1 MKAECKKTKAPKEV
15 EKKRLQEV
23 QQQMDALRKEGL
35 AEIKRKL
42 ALILDND
49 TISLRVKLERLQDTE
64 QIKAFMLAHFSVAVT
79 TNTEEADP

>member
-1 MKAECKKTKAPKEV
+1 MKVECKRAKAPKEV

-64 QIKAFMLAHFSVAVT
+64 QIKAFMLAHFSVTVT
-79 TNTEEADP
+79 EEEADP